1 MGAIIAGW
9 KYLNEKR
16 EFNLSDTTEIVRS
29 ACIEQLL
36 SRKAEDLIAID
47 LRQTA
52 DFVDYFIIC
61 TGTSD
66 VHVRALADAVIEGL
80 KAEGQPPYQ
89 VEGYDIRKWVLID
102 FFDIVVHIFQRESR
116 QFYGLERLWRDA
128 PIEHIED
135 DVVMDNLIRD
145 S

>member
-1 MGAIIAGW
+1 MGATIAGW
-9 KYLNEKR
+9 EYLNER
-16 EFNLSDTTEIVRS
+16 QLNLSDTTEIVRS

-36 SRKAEDLIAID
+36 SHKAEDLIVID

-66 VHVRALADAVIEGL
+66 VHVRALADAVTEGL
-80 KAEGQPPYQ
+80 KAEGQRPYQ
-89 VEGYDIRKWVLID
+89 VEGYDVRKWILID
-102 FFDIVVHIFQRESR
+102 FFDIIVHIFQKESR

-128 PIEHIED
+128 PIERIED
-135 DVVMDNLIRD
+135 DVLMNNLIRD
-145 S
+145 P

>member
-1 MGAIIAGW
+1 MGEIIAGW
-9 KYLNEKR
+9 KYLSEER
-16 EFNLSDTTEIVRS
+16 EPTLLDTTENVRS
-29 ACIEQLL
+29 ACIEHLL
-36 SRKAEDLIAID
+36 SRKAEDIIAVD

-52 DFVDYFIIC
+52 DFADYFIIC

-89 VEGYDIRKWVLID
+89 VEGYDVRKWVLID
-102 FFDIVVHIFQRESR
+102 FFDIVVHIFQQDSR

-135 DVVMDNLIRD
+135 DVLII
-145 S
+145 

>member
-1 MGAIIAGW
+1 MGEIIAVW
-9 KYLNEKR
+9 KYLSEKR
-16 EFNLSDTTEIVRS
+16 DFILSDTSENVRS
-29 ACIEQLL
+29 ACIEHLL
-36 SRKAEDLIAID
+36 SRKAEDLIAVD

-52 DFVDYFIIC
+52 DFADYFIIC

-89 VEGYDIRKWVLID
+89 VEGYDVRKWVLID
-102 FFDIVVHIFQRESR
+102 FFDIVVHIFQQDSR

-135 DVVMDNLIRD
+135 DVLII
-145 S
+145 

>member
-1 MGAIIAGW
+1 MGEIIAGW
-9 KYLNEKR
+9 KYLSEER
-16 EFNLSDTTEIVRS
+16 EPILSDTTENVRS
-29 ACIEQLL
+29 ACIEHLL
-36 SRKAEDLIAID
+36 SRKAEDIIAVD

-52 DFVDYFIIC
+52 DFADYFIIC

-89 VEGYDIRKWVLID
+89 VEGYDVRKWVLID
-102 FFDIVVHIFQRESR
+102 FFDIVVHIFQQDSR

-135 DVVMDNLIRD
+135 DVLII
-145 S
+145 

>member
-1 MGAIIAGW
+1 MGEIIAGW
-9 KYLNEKR
+9 KYLSEER
-16 EFNLSDTTEIVRS
+16 EPTLSDTTENVRS
-29 ACIEQLL
+29 TCIEQLL

-80 KAEGQPPYQ
+80 KAEGQHPYQ
-89 VEGYDIRKWVLID
+89 VEGYDVRKWILID
-102 FFDIVVHIFQRESR
+102 FFDIVVHIFQKESR

-128 PIEHIED
+128 PIERIED
-135 DVVMDNLIRD
+135 DVLMDNTIRD
-145 S
+145 P